1 MATAGKTQEAKRA
14 CTGLQPSAAH
24 SPQQSWTRTVPAG
37 MWAAESDDW
46 AQRMAYV
53 QCSRSLAMLRLLWG
67 PVRMAN
73 AEGSRRWGGGLMSR
87 VQPTAECL
95 PVPPELVPE
104 TTRRKDATLRIP
116 AATC

>member
-1 MATAGKTQEAKRA
+1 
-14 CTGLQPSAAH
+14 
-24 SPQQSWTRTVPAG
+24 
-37 MWAAESDDW
+37 
-46 AQRMAYV
+46 
-53 QCSRSLAMLRLLWG
+53 MLRLLWG